1 MDSISNDD
9 LEPLV
14 AFHGHMCPGLAVGVR
29 ASLIGLRE
37 VGRPP
42 QQPVSVVAETAMCS
56 VDAVQFLTGCTLG
69 NGDLVFRDH
78 GKNAFT
84 FVRRSDGRAVRVMAR
99 PDALPPDPEHARL
112 RSLVDQGVATDADRA
127 RFSELH
133 LARSTTILA
142 LAEEELFS
150 IEVEDRPPSLPDDR
164 TQETVACA
172 RCGEAVM
179 RTRVVATAGGF
190 RCAPCREIAG

>member
-1 MDSISNDD
+1 MDPITIDD

-14 AFHGHMCPGLAVGVR
+14 AFHGHMCPGLAVGAR
-29 ASLIGLRE
+29 AARIGLRE

-69 NGDLVFRDH
+69 NGDRVFRDH

-84 FVRRSDGRAVRVMAR
+84 FVRRSDGRAVRVMTR

-112 RSLVDQGVATDADRA
+112 RRLVDDGVATDAERA

-133 LARSTTILA
+133 LARSEMIFT
-142 LAEEELFS
+142 LAEEALFS
-150 IEVEDRPPSLPDDR
+150 IEAEDHPPTLPDDR
-164 TQETVACA
+164 TQETVVCA

-179 RTRVVATAGGF
+179 HTRVAVTAEGF
-190 RCAPCREIAG
+190 RCAPCQEASG